1 MTDQY
6 FSERENGAAP
16 RINDAIN
23 DRVWGG
29 LFALISAKEGDHSF
43 GYRFPDQCP
52 DGNGPCGYDRQ
63 LFRLT
68 AAAEIPE
75 IVWPLSPNTVPSTE
89 AVMDLLEFTAA
100 AVGTPK
106 REDGMIIFVTIISDG
121 IVRQAL
127 HVLWPM

>member
-52 DGNGPCGYDRQ
+52 DGS
-63 LFRLT
+63 
-68 AAAEIPE
+68 
-75 IVWPLSPNTVPSTE
+75 VWLRPPVVP
-89 AVMDLLEFTAA
+89 
-100 AVGTPK
+100 PYC
-106 REDGMIIFVTIISDG
+106 R
-121 IVRQAL
+121 R
-127 HVLWPM
+127 